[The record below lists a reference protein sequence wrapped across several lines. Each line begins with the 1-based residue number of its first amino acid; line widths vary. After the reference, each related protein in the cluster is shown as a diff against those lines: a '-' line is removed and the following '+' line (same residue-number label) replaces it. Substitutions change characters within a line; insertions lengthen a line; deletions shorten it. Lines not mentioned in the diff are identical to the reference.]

1 MPNIKLVVL
10 LLVSVGFLF
19 LMIMRN
25 EKEIAPTTEEDVS
38 VEEMLLEL

>member
-10 LLVSVGFLF
+10 LLISAGFLF

-25 EKEIAPTTEEDVS
+25 DNEGIPSIEEEPS